1 MSVPLPSS
9 FLGGPKEIAT
19 HTSVGQG
26 RSSSMPTGQKAC
38 LYTVHKRATLHPA
51 VLGYTGAQEAE
62 PLAIVL
68 SHSLEN
74 GGKLL
79 ARPCC

>member
-26 RSSSMPTGQKAC
+26 HSSSMSTGQKAC
-38 LYTVHKRATLHPA
+38 LCTVHKRGTLHPA

-74 GGKLL
+74 GGELL